1 MSEEKAADATEP
13 ERPAEP
19 EEAEAGQA
27 EETPPEKVT
36 ELKPPRETKPGDCAQ
51 QDLDRLRAI
60 CTNAD
65 QKYQQVLAHLRQI
78 RDAEMVLQRFQARE
92 GKLTPLDVDKA
103 KEQFH
108 KAKQSYMEAGNEI
121 NAGIKTLYDLAETY
135 PQDLLVQQ
143 IYRTY
148 LAKLLASLQAR
159 NPVEA
164 MVELLAAA
172 AFDFERRAA
181 EPDEQENL
189 RGLTPEG
196 KKEELLQATAR
207 QVNMLESR
215 YLKRQLQNR
224 LRQGENVATIIQRVG
239 DLLKRDP
246 EDLHTY
252 LWLARLKLDLYEAE
266 RNQNRRVAIRDEI
279 LKTCQKAFSLID
291 DFLALQGIQ
300 DQNDR
305 DKRRAGYVRT
315 ITAIRKPLMGGKG
328 G

>member
-1 MSEEKAADATEP
+1 MSEDKAAADA
-13 ERPAEP
+13 PAGESTAAA
-19 EEAEAGQA
+19 EEAASGAKQ
-27 EETPPEKVT
+27 ETAPEKVT
-36 ELKPPRETKPGDCAQ
+36 ELKPPRETRPGDCTA
-51 QDLDRLRAI
+51 QDLDRLRAT

-121 NAGIKTLYDLAETY
+121 NAGIKTVYDLAQTY

-143 IYRTY
+143 INRTY
-148 LAKLLASLQAR
+148 LAKLLASLQTL

-164 MVELLAAA
+164 MVEFLAAA
-172 AFDFERRAA
+172 AFHFERQSF
-181 EPDEQENL
+181 EVDEKEQQ
-189 RGLTPEG
+189 RGLTPET
-196 KKEELLQATAR
+196 KKVELLQQTAR

-224 LRQGENVATIIQRVG
+224 LRQGENVATIVQRVG

-266 RNQNRRVAIRDEI
+266 RNQNRRVSIRDEI
-279 LKTCQKAFSLID
+279 LKICQKAFLLID

-315 ITAIRKPLMGGKG
+315 ITAIRKPLMGA
-328 G
+328 